1 VKAQFVGHSEFEM
14 ELVDAVIRR
23 YKQVDDDLYVHE
35 GPARWRHFVE
45 SDFMVCTQIIPLFFL
60 RLSFTLDSH
69 TIGAIKFFLT
79 DLNFLLHWCL
89 VIHNVRTPLSVLN
102 QVSLLAGWFDI
113 SDPVVRSHFCG
124 RHIVMMSLLAVL

>member
-1 VKAQFVGHSEFEM
+1 MITCAVKAQFVGHSEFEM

-35 GPARWRHFVE
+35 GLARWRHFVE

-69 TIGAIKFFLT
+69 TIGAIKFF
-79 DLNFLLHWCL
+79 
-89 VIHNVRTPLSVLN
+89 
-102 QVSLLAGWFDI
+102 FDG
-113 SDPVVRSHFCG
+113 S
-124 RHIVMMSLLAVL
+124 